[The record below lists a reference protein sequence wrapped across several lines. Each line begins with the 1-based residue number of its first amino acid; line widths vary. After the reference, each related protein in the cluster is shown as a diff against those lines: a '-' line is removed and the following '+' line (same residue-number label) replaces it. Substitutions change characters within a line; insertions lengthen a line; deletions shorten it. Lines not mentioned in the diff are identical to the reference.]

1 MDGTWRFVICS
12 GCGAGSADLQ
22 AAVAGAC
29 PDVAIVQVDCLSVCR
44 DPVTLAAQGAGRA
57 TYVFSGLG
65 AGDAADI
72 AAFAREYAAAPGGW
86 IEDARPLGRLRF
98 QLVARVPAIVP

>member
-1 MDGTWRFVICS
+1 M
-12 GCGAGSADLQ
+12 AE
-22 AAVAGAC
+22 VA
-29 PDVAIVQVDCLSVCR
+29 CLSVCA

-65 AGDAADI
+65 EADE
-72 AAFAREYAAAPGGW
+72 ADLRAFAEAYSGAPDGW

-98 QLVARVPAIVP
+98 RLVTRVPAMPGL